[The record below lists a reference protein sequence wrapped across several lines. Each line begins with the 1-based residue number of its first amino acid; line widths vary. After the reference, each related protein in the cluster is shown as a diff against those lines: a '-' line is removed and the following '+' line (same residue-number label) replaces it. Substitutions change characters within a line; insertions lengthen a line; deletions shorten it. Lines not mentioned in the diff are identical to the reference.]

1 MTADE
6 MIVHAETE
14 ALRLYPGDESI
25 DKLIRVAFERGML
38 QGYIKM
44 LGTELT
50 IAKEH
55 QKNDEEEILNLNRQ
69 LIEKDNS

>member
-6 MIVHAETE
+6 MIADAEKQ
-14 ALRLYPGDESI
+14 ALHLYPGDEPM

-38 QGYIKM
+38 QGYLKM

-50 IAKEH
+50 IVKEH
-55 QKNDEEEILNLNRQ
+55 QKNDEEEILNLQRE
-69 LIEKDNS
+69 LMEKDN

>member
-6 MIVHAETE
+6 MIVHAEKE
-14 ALRLYPGDESI
+14 AARLYLGDDPI
-25 DKLIRVAFERGML
+25 DKLIRLAFERGML

-44 LGTELT
+44 LSTELT
-50 IAKEH
+50 IAKEY

-69 LIEKDNS
+69 LIEKDNA

>member
-6 MIVHAETE
+6 MIAHAEAE
-14 ALRLYPGDESI
+14 SKRLYSGDEPI

-38 QGYIKM
+38 QGYLKM

-50 IAKEH
+50 IAKEI
-55 QKNDEEEILNLNRQ
+55 QQNNEEEILNLQRE
-69 LIEKDNS
+69 LIEKDD

>member
-6 MIVHAETE
+6 MIADAAEQ

-25 DKLIRVAFERGML
+25 DKLIRAAFERGML

-44 LGTELT
+44 LSTELT
-50 IAKEH
+50 IAKEY

-69 LIEKDNS
+69 LIEKDNA

>member
-6 MIVHAETE
+6 MIADAEKQ
-14 ALRLYPGDESI
+14 ALHLYPGNESI
-25 DKLIRVAFERGML
+25 DKLIRAAFERGML

-44 LGTELT
+44 LGIELT
-50 IAKEH
+50 VAKEH
-55 QKNDEEEILNLNRQ
+55 QKNDEEEILNLNRL